1 MILYLYVYFLIKYVI
16 LLLNL
21 LNKIERRQIILNGL
35 NELKTGN
42 LDKYFEVTIHSG
54 K

>member
-1 MILYLYVYFLIKYVI
+1 MILYPYVYFIIKYLI
-16 LLLNL
+16 LLITL
-21 LNKIERRQIILNGL
+21 LNKIESMQIILNGL

-42 LDKYFEVTIHSG
+42 LDKYFEVIIHIG